1 MRVRRRRPFAVLD
14 GTNEEIG
21 TFADWH
27 SAHTWAHT
35 IAGLPGTVFPLEVE
49 DRVQRMTRRITAT
62 DCELIVWTIFTRQSG
77 CVNSEVEP
85 SMLCQTPRGGEERGR
100 R

>member
-1 MRVRRRRPFAVLD
+1 MRVRRCRPFAVLD

-27 SAHTWAHT
+27 GAHAWAHM
-35 IAGLPGTVFPLEVE
+35 IAGLPGAVFPLEVE

-62 DCELIVWTIFTRQSG
+62 GCELIVWTIFTRQAG

-85 SMLCQTPRGGEERGR
+85 SILGQVPLGDEEGR